1 MYDVLKKKSVKQKKQ
16 IIMLKCIKDFARWK
30 YSKNVVFQEKFVKLV
45 TLYRKH
51 QQKSTNKKRVVYQ
64 EKNLFNVNIEIV
76 RTLYGQWNRCCHN
89 YQYRMICNMYRV

>member
-51 QQKSTNKKRVVYQ
+51 QQNKK
-64 EKNLFNVNIEIV
+64 
-76 RTLYGQWNRCCHN
+76 H
-89 YQYRMICNMYRV
+89 